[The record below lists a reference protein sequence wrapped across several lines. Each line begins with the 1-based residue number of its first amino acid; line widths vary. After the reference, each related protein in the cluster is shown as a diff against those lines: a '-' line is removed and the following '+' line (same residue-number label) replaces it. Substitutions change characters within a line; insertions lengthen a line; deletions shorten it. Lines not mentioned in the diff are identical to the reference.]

1 MSTLVEGHVLAGA
14 IRRVVRGMAVVGGEG
29 MPEGF
34 ERSSEA
40 KRCSY
45 QSRSLLFEEVS
56 VSILPRHICGA
67 E

>member
-40 KRCSY
+40 RRRSY
-45 QSRSLLFEEVS
+45 QSKPLLFGDMS
-56 VSILPRHICGA
+56 VSILPRHI
-67 E
+67 

>member
-34 ERSSEA
+34 ERSSKA
-40 KRCSY
+40 RRCSC
-45 QSRSLLFEEVS
+45 QSGALLVGDMT
-56 VSILPRHICGA
+56 VSILPRHI
-67 E
+67 